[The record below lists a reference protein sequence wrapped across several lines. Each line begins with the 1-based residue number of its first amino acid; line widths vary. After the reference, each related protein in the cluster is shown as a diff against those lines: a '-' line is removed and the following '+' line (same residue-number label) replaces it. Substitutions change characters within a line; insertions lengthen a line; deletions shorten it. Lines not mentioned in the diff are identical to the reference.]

1 MIKNRKVGEEEEEE
15 EATFGMSYVI
25 FSPMVGG

>member
-1 MIKNRKVGEEEEEE
+1 MIKNRKVGEEEE